1 MQYELS
7 YYIGKYRLAILIGIV
22 LLVIACVSAAIYSSY
37 QASQQRRG
45 KLPVPVEVVPRD
57 ATVKTNT
64 GEELPSRGEAY
75 LKPGEYKVTVAR
87 DGFATQTRDL
97 RVSEDATPYIY
108 IGLAGKSKESIDW
121 QESHRPE
128 YQRLE
133 LLTVEKNR
141 EYNTLFKS
149 TNPIVNILPIKDPY
163 YSIDYRNHD
172 DKSVELIVWGTSA
185 EKRQAAF
192 AFLRKKGYEPTD
204 YRIQYDGYK
213 NPLETH

>member
-7 YYIGKYRLAILIGIV
+7 YYLGKYRLAILVGIV
-22 LLVIACVSAAIYSSY
+22 LLVVLSISVAIYSTY

-45 KLPVPVEVVPRD
+45 KLPVAVEVVPRD

-64 GEELPSRGEAY
+64 GEALTSRGEAY

-87 DGFATQTRDL
+87 EGFASQTRDL
-97 RVSEDATPYIY
+97 RVSEDSTPYIY

-121 QESHRPE
+121 QESHKSE

-149 TNPIVNILPIKDPY
+149 SNPIVNILPIKDPY
-163 YSIDYRNHD
+163 YSIDYRNYD
-172 DKSVELIVWGTSA
+172 DKSVELVVWGTST
-185 EKRQAAF
+185 EKRQAALT
-192 AFLRKKGYEPTD
+192 FLRKKGYEPTD
-204 YRIQYDGYK
+204 YRIKYDGYK
-213 NPLETH
+213 NPLEAN

>member
-7 YYIGKYRLAILIGIV
+7 YYLGKYRLAILVGVV
-22 LLVIACVSAAIYSSY
+22 LLVVLCIFVAIYSTY

-45 KLPVPVEVVPRD
+45 KLPVAVEVVPRD

-64 GEELPSRGEAY
+64 GEALTSRGEAY

-87 DGFATQTRDL
+87 EGFASQTRDL
-97 RVSEDATPYIY
+97 RVSEDSTPYIY

-121 QESHRPE
+121 QESHKSE

-149 TNPIVNILPIKDPY
+149 ANPIVNILPIKDPY
-163 YSIDYRNHD
+163 YSIDYRNYD
-172 DKSVELIVWGTSA
+172 DKSVELVVWGTSA
-185 EKRQAAF
+185 EKRQAALT
-192 AFLRKKGYEPTD
+192 FLRKKGYEPTD

-213 NPLETH
+213 NPLEAN

>member
-7 YYIGKYRLAILIGIV
+7 YYLGKYRRSILIGVIV
-22 LLVIACVSAAIYSSY
+22 LVVACISIAIYFNHLS
-37 QASQQRRG
+37 AQQRRG

-57 ATVKTNT
+57 AKVTVAT

-87 DGFATQTRDL
+87 EGFESQTRTL
-97 RVSEDATPYIY
+97 RVSADAVPYIY
-108 IGLAGKSKESIDW
+108 IGLVGKSKESADW
-121 QESHRPE
+121 QKAHQTE

-149 TNPIVNILPIKDPY
+149 TNPIVNVLPIKDPY

-172 DKSVELIVWGTSA
+172 DKSVELIVWGTSPA
-185 EKRQAAF
+185 KRRAALE
-192 AFLRKKGYEPTD
+192 FLRTKGYEPTD
-204 YRIQYDGYK
+204 YRIQYDGYT
-213 NPLETH
+213 NPLETN